1 MNISITGN
9 AWKKLV
15 SIAGNKGKFL
25 LSAKSGGCN
34 GYIYNI
40 SKIENDNLYKNIQ
53 GDKQIILHNE
63 GISVYV
69 DKKAEFIL
77 QGTTIDYENG
87 LYEEKF
93 VFNIN
98 SDGGKSRCGCGK
110 SFSIK

>member
-40 SKIENDNLYKNIQ
+40 SRIDDDKSHENIK
-53 GDKQIILHNE
+53 GDKEAILRNE
-63 GISVYV
+63 GISVYI
-69 DKKAEFIL
+69 DKRAELIL
-77 QGTTIDYENG
+77 QGTTIDYEKG

-98 SDGGKSRCGCGK
+98 SYGGKSKCGCGK
-110 SFSIK
+110 SFSI

>member
-15 SIAGNKGKFL
+15 SIAGNKGSFL

-40 SKIENDNLYKNIQ
+40 SRIDYNKSHIK
-53 GDKQIILHNE
+53 GDKEAILRNE

-77 QGTTIDYENG
+77 QGTTIDYEKG

-98 SDGGKSRCGCGK
+98 SGGGKSKCGCGK
-110 SFSIK
+110 SFSI

>member
-15 SIAGNKGKFL
+15 SIAGNKGRFL

-40 SKIENDNLYKNIQ
+40 SRIDDDKSRENIK
-53 GDKQIILHNE
+53 GDEDTILRNE

-77 QGTTIDYENG
+77 QGTTIDYDKG

-98 SDGGKSRCGCGK
+98 SNVEKSKCGCGK
-110 SFSIK
+110 SFSI